1 MKFKDFNI
9 LKNVRIAIIEFFKE
23 DGLDKSSILAYY
35 SIFSSLFVLTF
46 FIFIFTKLMGNIGP
60 NSTITN
66 LYPFSPD
73 LLKNISSDILLK
85 AEDISSKLQEI
96 GIIGIIV
103 FIFLSF
109 LVFNKIVQFV
119 NDMFHIKL
127 VKHLFKSRINE
138 FALLFLMSFL
148 GLMSFFF
155 TGFISTIT
163 SKHNFITD
171 NLDIKFINLF
181 NNFLLEYMVPS
192 LITFL
197 VFFFLY
203 KWIPEKKVCIK
214 GALISAIISTILW
227 EVIKR
232 LYAYYLV
239 NISIIGHIKGPVI
252 AIILFGFWMEISMG
266 IMLFGAKLTYIFDIE
281 SNKKKERK
289 MEEI

>member
-1 MKFKDFNI
+1 MKLKDFNI
-9 LKNVRIAIIEFFKE
+9 LKNIWIALKAFFKE
-23 DGLDKSSILAYY
+23 GGLDRSSILAYY

-46 FIFIFTKLMGNIGP
+46 FIFIFTKLIGNID
-60 NSTITN
+60 STLTN
-66 LYPFSPD
+66 MYPFSPA
-73 LLKNISSDILLK
+73 LLKNISSDILFK

-103 FIFLSF
+103 FVFLAF
-109 LVFNKIVQFV
+109 LVFNKIVHFV
-119 NDMFHIKL
+119 NDMFHIKMQ
-127 VKHLFKSRINE
+127 KGLFKSRVNE
-138 FALLFLMSFL
+138 FALLFVMSFL
-148 GLMSFFF
+148 GVLSFFF

-171 NLDIKFINLF
+171 NLDEKFINLF
-181 NNFLLEYMVPS
+181 NNFLLKYLVPS

-203 KWIPEKKVCIK
+203 KWIPEKKVCVK
-214 GALISAIISTILW
+214 GALISAIISTLLW

-239 NISIIGHIKGPVI
+239 NISVIGQIKGPVI

-266 IMLFGAKLTYIFDIE
+266 IMLFGAKLTYIFDLE
-281 SNKKKERK
+281 SIIKKKNLKEK
-289 MEEI
+289 NK